1 MAYGRIIGS
10 SRCLIPMRA
19 VKAAALGKGRGRM
32 AETNA
37 TARAGAATSWQ
48 RCQGRLRSLACAIF
62 ALAMLLPGLA
72 HAIEAILVE
81 PDLARIDITAKG
93 ELYEGRG
100 DRLQIE
106 TAPGADGYIGRMSVQ
121 ASTPG
126 TNPSWLVFALSNPT
140 DKPIVRWL
148 VAPRYTLANS
158 GVFRPELD
166 APRIAGVT
174 PSLGFRPEPLKSDR
188 ADMFRMNLEP
198 GQTVTF
204 AAELSS
210 SRVPQLSLWNPH
222 SYQAKQQDR
231 MLFNGLL
238 LGITGL
244 LAIFLTAIFA
254 ANHRAIFPATALV
267 AWAAL
272 VYFCVD
278 FGFWNKLFPV
288 GPDRTALYRAAAEAG
303 LAASLV
309 LFLYT
314 FLRIGL
320 WHGWIKTLF
329 WGWIAA
335 QFALIVVA
343 IIDPQT
349 AAGLARAST
358 ILIGGIGTGLIC
370 YFALRGQDRAMS
382 LIPSW
387 MLLVVWLFGAS
398 MIVAGKLSG
407 EVVVSGLVA
416 GLVLIIVLLG
426 FTVTQFAFRSGGGA
440 VSLGPPSLVQMKSL
454 AVDGSGANVFQW
466 HAGRDL
472 VTVGSEVEMELGLD
486 PGSLNLTVD
495 EFLQHMHN
503 ADRDRFRLMLWSL
516 QEKRG
521 GELRIDFRLR
531 RHDGTYVWYDL
542 CAHAAPNE
550 NVRLLRCVGLM
561 RDVTSLKRSH
571 ERLIHDAVH
580 DSLTGL
586 PNRELFMDRLQ
597 GAITR
602 AAEGQSHRPTIIFID
617 IDRFKNVNK
626 SFGLIIGDSML
637 LTLGR
642 RLGRHLNPQDTL
654 ARLGGD
660 QFAILLISDS
670 DPHHVATLA
679 ERVKRALRTPM
690 KINAKEIILT
700 ASIGIV
706 VHDGTQATAQEMLRD
721 GEMAM
726 LRAKRG
732 GADRIEIFNPAMRGE
747 DESRLPL
754 ESELRMAL
762 ERRQITVFYQPITRL
777 ASNQLAGFEAL
788 VRWDHPTRGRL
799 SPDEFIPLAEESG
812 LIVDLGT
819 YVLGQALDEA
829 ANWHKV
835 LPRERDPLFVS
846 VNVSSRQLFRQD
858 MVQEIR
864 LMLAR
869 EAVPKGTLK
878 LEITESLVMENPERA
893 VEILTWLK
901 TFGASLALD
910 DFGTGYSSLSYL
922 HRFPFD
928 TIKVDRSLVR
938 DSSLNGQTPLILRSV
953 VALAHELGKE
963 VVAEGVETAADAAYL
978 RSIGCEFGQGYYYGE
993 PMSAKDV
1000 AALLAALASHRKRRQ
1015 RERAHAPAQPQAATG
1030 LEVKAPGQPAIPAL
1044 PRPATSGVT

>member
-1 MAYGRIIGS
+1 MA
-10 SRCLIPMRA
+10 
-19 VKAAALGKGRGRM
+19 K
-32 AETNA
+32 TNA
-37 TARAGAATSWQ
+37 KATVEAMSPWQ
-48 RCQGRLRSLACAIF
+48 GCQGWLRALACVIF
-62 ALAMLLPGLA
+62 AVVAFLPGLV
-72 HAIEAILVE
+72 HAIEAIQVE
-81 PDLARIDITAKG
+81 PDQAQIDITAKA

-106 TAPGADGYIGRMSVQ
+106 TAPGADGYMGRMAVK

-158 GVFRPELD
+158 GVLRPELD
-166 APRIAGVT
+166 APRIAGIT

-188 ADMFRMNLEP
+188 ADMFRLNLEP
-198 GQTVTF
+198 GQVVTF

-210 SRVPQLSLWNPH
+210 PSVPQLSLWNPH

-335 QFALIVVA
+335 QFALVIVA

-349 AAGLARAST
+349 AAGMARAST
-358 ILIGGIGTGLIC
+358 ILIGGVGTGLIC

-398 MIVAGKLSG
+398 MIVLGKLSG

-472 VTVGSEVEMELGLD
+472 VTVGSEVEAELGLD
-486 PGSLNLTVD
+486 PGSLNLTVA

-503 ADRDRFRLMLWSL
+503 ADRERFQIMLWSL
-516 QEKRG
+516 QEKQG

-542 CAHAAPNE
+542 RAHAEPNE

-561 RDVTSLKRSH
+561 RDVTSHKRSH

-586 PNRELFMDRLQ
+586 PNRELFLDRLQ

-602 AAEGQSHRPTIIFID
+602 AGEGQSHRPTILFID
-617 IDRFKNVNK
+617 IDRFKKVNAN
-626 SFGLIIGDSML
+626 FGLVIGDSML

-700 ASIGIV
+700 ASMGIV
-706 VHDGTQATAQEMLRD
+706 VHDGSQSAAQDMLRD

-747 DESRLPL
+747 DVSRVPL
-754 ESELRMAL
+754 EAELKMAL
-762 ERRQITVFYQPITRL
+762 ERRQISVLFQPITRL
-777 ASNQLAGFEAL
+777 ASNQLAGFEAT

-799 SPDEFIPLAEESG
+799 SADEFIPVAEESG
-812 LIVDLGT
+812 LIVDLGP
-819 YVLGQALDEA
+819 YVLGQALEA
-829 ANWHKV
+829 AASWHKV

-846 VNVSSRQLFRQD
+846 VNVSSRKLFRQD

-864 LMLAR
+864 LLLAR

-878 LEITESLVMENPERA
+878 LEIGEALVMENPERA

-928 TIKVDRSLVR
+928 TIKLDRDLLREANVD
-938 DSSLNGQTPLILRSV
+938 GETPYVLRSV
-953 VALAHELGKE
+953 VALAHELGKD
-963 VVAEGVETAADAAYL
+963 VVAEGLENAADASLL
-978 RSIGCEFGQGYYYGE
+978 RSIGCEFGQGFYYGE
-993 PMSAKDV
+993 AMPAKDV
-1000 AALLAALASHRKRRQ
+1000 SALLAALASHRKRRQ
-1015 RERAHAPAQPQAATG
+1015 RELARAPAQKPSTG
-1030 LEVKAPGQPAIPAL
+1030 LEVKAPSRPAMPGL
-1044 PRPATSGVT
+1044 PGPATSGVT

>member
-1 MAYGRIIGS
+1 MSAS
-10 SRCLIPMRA
+10 
-19 VKAAALGKGRGRM
+19 
-32 AETNA
+32 
-37 TARAGAATSWQ
+37 ARAEAGPSW
-48 RCQGRLRSLACAIF
+48 RLGGWIVACAI
-62 ALAMLLPGLA
+62 AAAILLSVPPSWA
-72 HAIEAILVE
+72 VEAIPVE
-81 PDLARIDITAKG
+81 PNQDKIDVTAKG

-106 TAPGADGYIGRMSVQ
+106 TAPGPDGYIGRMAIS

-126 TNPSWLVFALSNPT
+126 TNPAWLVFALSNPT
-140 DKPIVRWL
+140 SERIVRWL
-148 VAPRYTLANS
+148 VAPRYTLADS
-158 GVFRPELD
+158 HVFWPILD
-166 APRIAGVT
+166 APRIAAIT

-188 ADMFRMNLEP
+188 ADMFRLSLEP
-198 GQTVTF
+198 GQTITF

-210 SRVPQLSLWNPH
+210 QQVPQLNLWDPNA
-222 SYQAKQQDR
+222 YQAKQQDR
-231 MLFNGLL
+231 MLFNGVL

-254 ANHRAIFPATALV
+254 ANHRAIFPATALL

-272 VYFCVD
+272 AYFCVD

-329 WGWIAA
+329 WGWIAV
-335 QFALIVVA
+335 QFSLIFVA
-343 IIDPQT
+343 IVDP
-349 AAGLARAST
+349 AFASGLARASLVA
-358 ILIGGIGTGLIC
+358 IAGLGTGLIA
-370 YFALRGQDRAMS
+370 YFALRGQDRALS

-387 MLLVVWLFGAS
+387 MLLIVWLFGAA
-398 MIVAGKLSG
+398 MIVLGHLSG
-407 EVVVSGLVA
+407 DLVVSGLVA
-416 GLVLIIVLLG
+416 GLVLLLVLLG
-426 FTVTQFAFRSGGGA
+426 FTVTQFAFRSGGA
-440 VSLGPPSLVQMKSL
+440 PLSLGPPSLVQMKSL
-454 AVDGSGANVFQW
+454 AVDGSGAYVFQW
-466 HAGRDL
+466 HAGRDEIA
-472 VTVGSEVEMELGLD
+472 VANEVEQELGLE
-486 PGSLNLTVD
+486 PGALNVAVD
-495 EFLQHMHN
+495 DFLQYMHN
-503 ADRDRFRLMLWSL
+503 ADRERFRLMLWSL
-516 QEKRG
+516 QEKQG
-521 GELRIDFRLR
+521 GDLQIDFRLR
-531 RHDGTYVWYDL
+531 RHDGTYLWYDL
-542 CAHAAPNE
+542 RAQAAPNE
-550 NVRLLRCVGLM
+550 NARLLRCTGLM
-561 RDVTSLKRSH
+561 RDVTNLKRSH

-580 DSLTGL
+580 DSLTSL

-602 AAEGQSHRPTIIFID
+602 TREGQANRPTVLVID

-626 SFGLIIGDSML
+626 SFGLVIGDSML

-642 RLGRHLNPQDTL
+642 RLSRHLNPQDTL

-660 QFAILLISDS
+660 QFAILLISDA

-679 ERVKRALRTPM
+679 ERVRRALRTPM
-690 KINAKEIILT
+690 KISAKEIILT

-706 VHDGTQATAQEMLRD
+706 VHDGSQATAQDMLRE
-721 GEMAM
+721 GELAM
-726 LRAKRG
+726 LRAKRA
-732 GADRIEIFNPAMRGE
+732 GADRIEIFNPAMRSE
-747 DESRLPL
+747 DESKLLL
-754 ESELRMAL
+754 ESDLRKAL
-762 ERRQITVFYQPITRL
+762 ERQQIAVVYQPITRL

-788 VRWDHPTRGRL
+788 MRWDHPTRGRL
-799 SPDEFIPLAEESG
+799 GAEDFIPLAEESG
-812 LIVDLGT
+812 LIVELGS
-819 YVLGQALDEA
+819 YVLGQALEEA
-829 ANWHKV
+829 RSWHRA
-835 LPRERDPLFVS
+835 LPRDRDPLFVS

-922 HRFPFD
+922 HRFPCD

-938 DSSLNGQTPLILRSV
+938 NSGLDGSTPLILRSV
-953 VALAHELGKE
+953 IALAHELGKE
-963 VVAEGVETAADAAYL
+963 VVAEGVETQADASYL
-978 RSIGCEFGQGYYYGE
+978 RSIGCEYGQGYYYGE

-1000 AALLAALASHRKRRQ
+1000 ANLLAALASHRKRRE
-1015 RERAHAPAQPQAATG
+1015 RERARAPAEPQVPKG
-1030 LEVKAPGQPAIPAL
+1030 LDVQVGGASPLPAL
-1044 PRPATSGVT
+1044 PGPGTLRSVS

>member
-1 MAYGRIIGS
+1 MAVR
-10 SRCLIPMRA
+10 
-19 VKAAALGKGRGRM
+19 KASAFARR
-32 AETNA
+32 
-37 TARAGAATSWQ
+37 TAPRPL
-48 RCQGRLRSLACAIF
+48 GRLAACALL
-62 ALAMLLPGLA
+62 LAILLLPPLA
-72 HAIEAILVE
+72 HAIEAIPVDPAAPKVE
-81 PDLARIDITAKG
+81 ITTKG

-100 DRLQIE
+100 DWLQIE
-106 TAPGADGYIGRMSVQ
+106 TAPGQDGYIGRMAVQ
-121 ASTPG
+121 ASTSG
-126 TNPSWLVFALSNPT
+126 TDPSWLIFALSNPT

-166 APRIAGVT
+166 APRITAVT
-174 PSLGFRPEPLKSDR
+174 PSLGFRPESLQSDR
-188 ADMFRMNLEP
+188 ADMFRFSLEP
-198 GQTVTF
+198 GQTVTY
-204 AAELSS
+204 AAELASS
-210 SRVPQLSLWNPH
+210 KVPQLTLWQPG

-231 MLFNGLL
+231 MLFKGVL

-244 LAIFLTAIFA
+244 LAIFLTSIFA

-288 GPDRTALYRAAAEAG
+288 GPDRTAVYRAAAEAG

-320 WHGWIKTLF
+320 WHVWIKTMF
-329 WGWIAA
+329 WVWIAA
-335 QFALIVVA
+335 QFALIGGA

-349 AAGLARAST
+349 ASGLARFST
-358 ILIGGIGTGLIC
+358 LVIAGVGTVLIA

-387 MLLVVWLFGAS
+387 MLIVVWLFGAS
-398 MIVAGKLSG
+398 MVVIGKLSG
-407 EVVVSGLVA
+407 EVVVSGLIA
-416 GLVLIIVLLG
+416 GLVLIVVLLG
-426 FTVTQFAFRSGGGA
+426 FTVTQFAFRSSGGT

-454 AVDGSGANVFQW
+454 AVDGSGTDVFQW

-472 VTVGSEVEMELGLD
+472 ILVGSDVETELGLD
-486 PGSLNLTVD
+486 PGALNVTAD
-495 EFLQHMHN
+495 EFLQHMH
-503 ADRDRFRLMLWSL
+503 ASDRERFRLLLLSL
-516 QEKRG
+516 QENKG
-521 GELRIDFRLR
+521 GDIQTDFRLR
-531 RHDGTYVWYDL
+531 RHDGTYLWYDL
-542 CAHAAPNE
+542 HAHAEPSE

-561 RDVTSLKRSH
+561 RDITSLKRAQ
-571 ERLIHDAVH
+571 ERLMHDSVH

-586 PNRELFMDRLQ
+586 PNQELFLDRLQ

-602 AAEGQSHRPTIIFID
+602 SAEGQASRPTVLIID
-617 IDRFKNVNK
+617 IDRFKNVNQ
-626 SFGLIIGDSML
+626 SFGLVISDSML

-670 DPHHVATLA
+670 DPHRVATLV
-679 ERVKRALRTPM
+679 ERVRRVLRTPM
-690 KINAKEIILT
+690 KISTKEIILT
-700 ASIGIV
+700 ASIGII
-706 VHDGTQATAQEMLRD
+706 VHDGTPMTAQEMLRD
-721 GEMAM
+721 GEIAM

-732 GADRIEIFNPAMRGE
+732 GADRIEIFNSAMRTE
-747 DESRLPL
+747 DESHLPL
-754 ESELRMAL
+754 ENELRMAL
-762 ERRQITVFYQPITRL
+762 ELQQITVFYQPITRL
-777 ASNQLAGFEAL
+777 ASNQLAGFEAFL
-788 VRWDHPTRGRL
+788 RWDHPTRGRL
-799 SPDEFIPLAEESG
+799 APDDFIPLADESG
-812 LIVDLGT
+812 LVVDLGS
-819 YVLGQALDEA
+819 YVLNQALDEA
-829 ANWHKV
+829 ASWHKV
-835 LPRERDPLFVS
+835 LPRDRDPLFVS

-869 EAVPKGTLK
+869 ESVPRGTLK

-893 VEILTWLK
+893 VEILGHLK
-901 TFGASLALD
+901 TYGASLALD

-922 HRFPFD
+922 DRFPFD
-928 TIKVDRSLVR
+928 IIKVGKSLVQN
-938 DSSLNGQTPLILRSV
+938 SSLNGQPPLVLRSV
-953 VALAHELGKE
+953 IALARELGKE
-963 VVAEGVETAADAAYL
+963 IVAEGVANQTDASYL

-1000 AALLAALASHRKRRQ
+1000 AALLAALASHRKRKE
-1015 RERAHAPAQPQAATG
+1015 RERARAPQAPSR
-1030 LEVKAPGQPAIPAL
+1030 LEVETQSRANIPAL
-1044 PRPATSGVT
+1044 PGTSTA

>member
-1 MAYGRIIGS
+1 
-10 SRCLIPMRA
+10 
-19 VKAAALGKGRGRM
+19 M

-426 FTVTQFAFRSGGGA
+426 FTVTQFAFRSGGRA

-617 IDRFKNVNK
+617 FDRFKNVNK

-910 DFGTGYSSLSYL
+910 EFGTGYSSLSYL

>member
-1 MAYGRIIGS
+1 
-10 SRCLIPMRA
+10 
-19 VKAAALGKGRGRM
+19 
-32 AETNA
+32 
-37 TARAGAATSWQ
+37 
-48 RCQGRLRSLACAIF
+48 
-62 ALAMLLPGLA
+62 
-72 HAIEAILVE
+72 
-81 PDLARIDITAKG
+81 
-93 ELYEGRG
+93 
-100 DRLQIE
+100 
-106 TAPGADGYIGRMSVQ
+106 
-121 ASTPG
+121 
-126 TNPSWLVFALSNPT
+126 
-140 DKPIVRWL
+140 VRWL

>member
-1 MAYGRIIGS
+1 
-10 SRCLIPMRA
+10 
-19 VKAAALGKGRGRM
+19 M

-37 TARAGAATSWQ
+37 KVRSEATVPWQ
-48 RCQGRLRSLACAIF
+48 GCQGWLRALACVIF
-62 ALAMLLPGLA
+62 ASIAFLPGLS
-72 HAIEAILVE
+72 HAIEAIPVE
-81 PDLARIDITAKG
+81 PDQPQIDITAKG

-106 TAPGADGYIGRMSVQ
+106 TAPGADGYMGRMAVQ
-121 ASTPG
+121 ASTQG

-140 DKPIVRWL
+140 DKRIVRWL
-148 VAPRYTLANS
+148 VAPRYTLSNS

-166 APRIAGVT
+166 APRIAGIT

-188 ADMFRMNLEP
+188 ADMFRLNLEP
-198 GQTVTF
+198 GQVVTF

-210 SRVPQLSLWNPH
+210 PSVPQLSLWNPH

-335 QFALIVVA
+335 QFALIIVA

-358 ILIGGIGTGLIC
+358 ILIAGIGTGLIC

-398 MIVAGKLSG
+398 MIVLGKLSG
-407 EVVVSGLVA
+407 EIVVSGLVA

-472 VTVGSEVEMELGLD
+472 VTVGSDVEAELGLD
-486 PGSLNLTVD
+486 PGSLNLTVA

-503 ADRDRFRLMLWSL
+503 ADRERFRIMLWSL
-516 QEKRG
+516 QEKQG

-531 RHDGTYVWYDL
+531 RHDGTYLWYDL
-542 CAHAAPNE
+542 RAHAEPNE

-561 RDVTSLKRSH
+561 RDVTTHKRSH

-586 PNRELFMDRLQ
+586 PNRELFLDRLQ

-617 IDRFKNVNK
+617 IDRFKKVNDN
-626 SFGLIIGDSML
+626 FGLVIGDSML

-670 DPHHVATLA
+670 DPHLVATLA

-706 VHDGTQATAQEMLRD
+706 VHDGGQSTAQDVLRD

-747 DESRLPL
+747 DVSRVPL

-762 ERRQITVFYQPITRL
+762 ERRQISVFFQPITRL

-788 VRWDHPTRGRL
+788 LRWDHPTRGRL
-799 SPDEFIPLAEESG
+799 SSDDFIPVAEESG
-812 LIVDLGT
+812 LIVDLGN
-819 YVLGQALDEA
+819 YLLGQALEAA

-835 LPRERDPLFVS
+835 LPRESDPLFVS

-864 LMLAR
+864 LMLVR

-878 LEITESLVMENPERA
+878 LEIDESLVMENPERA

-910 DFGTGYSSLSYL
+910 DFGAGYSSLNYL

-928 TIKVDRSLVR
+928 TIKVDRALVR
-938 DSSLNGQTPLILRSV
+938 DTSLDGQTPHVLRSV
-953 VALAHELGKE
+953 VALAHELGKD
-963 VVAEGVETAADAAYL
+963 VVAEGVETAVDASNL
-978 RSIGCEFGQGYYYGE
+978 RSIGCEFGQGFYYGE
-993 PMSAKDV
+993 PMLAKDV

-1015 RERAHAPAQPQAATG
+1015 RERAHAPAQQPSTG
-1030 LEVKAPGQPAIPAL
+1030 LEVQAPNQPAIPRL
-1044 PRPATSGVT
+1044 PGPATSGVT

>member
-1 MAYGRIIGS
+1 MAKLNASTRGG
-10 SRCLIPMRA
+10 
-19 VKAAALGKGRGRM
+19 AALPRHRL
-32 AETNA
+32 ALL
-37 TARAGAATSWQ
+37 GA
-48 RCQGRLRSLACAIF
+48 LACAI
-62 ALAMLLPGLA
+62 ALAVTLLPVSFA
-72 HAIEAILVE
+72 RAVE
-81 PDLARIDITAKG
+81 PIKVEPNLEKIDITAKA

-106 TAPGADGYIGRMSVQ
+106 TAPGPDGYIGRMAVQ

-126 TNPSWLVFALSNPT
+126 TNPGWLVFALSNPSSER
-140 DKPIVRWL
+140 IVRWL
-148 VAPRYTLANS
+148 VAPRYSLVDS
-158 GVFRPELD
+158 GVFWPILD
-166 APRIAGVT
+166 APRISAIT

-188 ADMFRMNLEP
+188 ADMFRLNLEP

-204 AAELSS
+204 AAEMSS
-210 SRVPQLSLWNPH
+210 QQVPRLHLWDPNA
-222 SYQAKQQDR
+222 YQAKQQDR
-231 MLFNGLL
+231 MLFNGVL

-272 VYFCVD
+272 AYFCVD

-320 WHGWIKTLF
+320 WHVWIRTVF
-329 WGWIAA
+329 WVWIAA
-335 QFALIVVA
+335 QFALIFVA
-343 IIDPQT
+343 IVDPAF
-349 AAGLARAST
+349 AAGLARAS
-358 ILIGGIGTGLIC
+358 LLVVAAVGAGLIA
-370 YFALRGQDRAMS
+370 YFALRGQDRALS

-387 MLLVVWLFGAS
+387 MLLVVWLFGAA
-398 MIVAGKLSG
+398 MIVLGKLSG
-407 EVVVSGLVA
+407 DLVVSGLVA
-416 GLVLIIVLLG
+416 GLVLILVLLG
-426 FTVTQFAFRSGGGA
+426 FTVTQFAFRSGGA
-440 VSLGPPSLVQMKSL
+440 AALSLGSASLVQMKSL
-454 AVDGSGANVFQW
+454 AVDGSGAHVFQW
-466 HAGRDL
+466 FAGRDQI
-472 VTVGSEVEMELGLD
+472 TVADEVEQELGLE
-486 PGSLNLTVD
+486 PGALNVSVD
-495 EFLQHMHN
+495 DFLQHMHA
-503 ADRDRFRLMLWSL
+503 ADRERFRLMLWSL
-516 QEKRG
+516 QEKNG
-521 GELRIDFRLR
+521 GDLQTDFRLR
-531 RHDGTYVWYDL
+531 RQDGTYLWYDL
-542 CAHAAPNE
+542 RAHAAPSE
-550 NVRLLRCVGLM
+550 NARLLRCTGLM
-561 RDVTSLKRSH
+561 RDVTNLKRSY
-571 ERLIHDAVH
+571 ERLVHDAVH

-602 AAEGQSHRPTIIFID
+602 AKEGQANRPTVLFID

-626 SFGLIIGDSML
+626 SFGLVIGDSML

-660 QFAILLISDS
+660 QFAILLISER

-679 ERVKRALRTPM
+679 ERVRRALRTPM
-690 KINAKEIILT
+690 KISSKDIILT

-706 VHDGTQATAQEMLRD
+706 VHDGSQETAQDMLRE
-721 GEMAM
+721 GELAM

-732 GADRIEIFNPAMRGE
+732 GADRIEIFDPAMRGE
-747 DESRLPL
+747 DESKLPL
-754 ESELRMAL
+754 ESDLRKAL
-762 ERRQITVFYQPITRL
+762 ERQQIAVLYQPITRL

-788 VRWDHPTRGRL
+788 LRWDHPTRGRL
-799 SPDEFIPLAEESG
+799 GPDDFIPLAEESG
-812 LIVDLGT
+812 LIVELGS
-819 YVLGQALDEA
+819 YVLGQALEEA
-829 ANWHKV
+829 SRWHKL
-835 LPRERDPLFVS
+835 LPRDRDPLFVS

-864 LMLAR
+864 LMLSR

-922 HRFPFD
+922 HRFPVD

-938 DSSLNGQTPLILRSV
+938 DSGLNGSTPLILRSV
-953 VALAHELGKE
+953 IALSHELGKE
-963 VVAEGVETAADAAYL
+963 VVAEGVETQADAAYL
-978 RSIGCEFGQGYYYGE
+978 RSIGCEYGQGYYYGE
-993 PMSAKDV
+993 PMAAKDV
-1000 AALLAALASHRKRRQ
+1000 ASLLAALASHRKRRE
-1015 RERAHAPAQPQAATG
+1015 RERAHRPAGPQAPRGLDVQVATP
-1030 LEVKAPGQPAIPAL
+1030 APIPAL
-1044 PRPATSGVT
+1044 PGPGTVQ